1 MATRRVGSSIET
13 ENDGIAL
20 TDVESGDGVTNPA
33 LDVSSDSGHG
43 PTSSTG
49 PGTGRNPAAGTAS
62 GPNHVSAKSPDA
74 DVEPEGY
81 VRIKTIAEGAIDT
94 ALIAAN
100 AGQLKFLFDVGS
112 EAIGVTFIPLI
123 VLLCVS
129 LGAQLIVAVT
139 LVKVFRTNLYKKP
152 KKDELKVEEYN
163 KRMKI
168 WKSADNVKER
178 RRVHW
183 LHDMALLL
191 IVLIT
196 AINVVISAFATE
208 NKLTS
213 DYVQG
218 FVKEKVGIK

>member
-43 PTSSTG
+43 ATSSTG
-49 PGTGRNPAAGTAS
+49 PGIGRNPATGTAS

-81 VRIKTIAEGAIDT
+81 VRIKTIAEGYVSIKDANLAHLKRIKRVLTLGIPIVLFNLLIKTYESAQFNDVFTDLMENVHFRAIDT

-139 LVKVFRTNLYKKP
+139 LVKVVSDLYVYVLTYVN
-152 KKDELKVEEYN
+152 D
-163 KRMKI
+163 
-168 WKSADNVKER
+168 
-178 RRVHW
+178 
-183 LHDMALLL
+183 L
-191 IVLIT
+191 IC
-196 AINVVISAFATE
+196 
-208 NKLTS
+208 
-213 DYVQG
+213 
-218 FVKEKVGIK
+218 FV